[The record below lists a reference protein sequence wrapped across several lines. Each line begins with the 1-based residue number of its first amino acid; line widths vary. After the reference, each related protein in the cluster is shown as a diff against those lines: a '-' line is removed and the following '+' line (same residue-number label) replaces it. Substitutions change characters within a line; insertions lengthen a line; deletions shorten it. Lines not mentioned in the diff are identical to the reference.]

1 MAKSLKK
8 RGLQN
13 KPKSRKSISKEEQR
27 IESNNQIL
35 KKLSQIEK

>member
-8 RGLQN
+8 RGLQY

-27 IESNNQIL
+27 NESNNQIL
-35 KKLSQIEK
+35 KKLSQVEK

>member
-13 KPKSRKSISKEEQR
+13 KPKNRKSISKEEQR